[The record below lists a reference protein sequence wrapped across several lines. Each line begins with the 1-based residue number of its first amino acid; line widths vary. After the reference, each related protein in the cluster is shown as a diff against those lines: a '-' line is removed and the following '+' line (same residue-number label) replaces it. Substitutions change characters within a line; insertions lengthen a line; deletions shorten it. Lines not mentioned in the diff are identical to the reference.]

1 VTRLIDLPPD
11 PAKRLAELECPNFAT
26 RPCVTG
32 PVLSIPRRSLSAC
45 WCEVAHRLTAP
56 EPHWRPGFY
65 PPPGAL
71 SSSCSPARRMPPPL
85 HCSVVHGRLLDCD
98 DRGMGRSAPPVA
110 MVRKDRRSGGFEAS
124 ESRQCVT

>member
-1 VTRLIDLPPD
+1 MTRLIDLPPD
-11 PAKRLAELECPNFAT
+11 PAKRLAGLECPNFAT

-32 PVLSIPRRSLSAC
+32 PVLSIPPAVAFGVLVRGGAPTDRSGTAMAAGLLSAT
-45 WCEVAHRLTAP
+45 W
-56 EPHWRPGFY
+56 
-65 PPPGAL
+65 GAFVFVFAGP
-71 SSSCSPARRMPPPL
+71 SDDPPL

-110 MVRKDRRSGGFEAS
+110 MVRKDRRSGGFEAN